1 MKFIVCFSFLC
12 LFFSS
17 SIFCNDNAVYKLLE
31 NMSAKEKAAQVL
43 MLSISGN
50 KKFTDSMGKYYDTH
64 IPGAFILFK
73 FNFASTPEETAGYLL
88 SVNTAFKKIADN
100 KNFIPPMFAVDCE
113 GGGVYRLK
121 GLASHL
127 PSPKE
132 IAETYSLNEAEN
144 LYTYTAEQ
152 IKLLGI
158 HLNLAPVVE
167 VKKKDS
173 GNFFGSRLYSDDKKI
188 VEEYSNA
195 FVLGMNKTGL
205 LPVIKHFPGNADID
219 PHKSKAV
226 INTGEENFY
235 TEYIQPFK
243 NVLKQNQC
251 AVLIS
256 HVNVP
261 FIEDV
266 PFCFSEKG
274 IQKIL
279 RSELD
284 FKGLIITDDL
294 AMAALKTNG
303 KTTSDNAIT
312 ALSAGCDMI
321 MCSENKLHELIDVI
335 SKKIIS
341 DKMFSDK
348 IDKAVYNILKAKIT
362 AGILDENCY
371 AVKQEAF
378 NSEKFN
384 TAKQN
389 AVKILKK

>member
-1 MKFIVCFSFLC
+1 MKFMLCFTFIYL
-12 LFFSS
+12 LLMVN
-17 SIFCNDNAVYKLLE
+17 IFCEDNTVYKVVE

-50 KKFTDSMGKYYDTH
+50 KQFTDSMHEYYRPY

-73 FNFASTPEETAGYLL
+73 FNFASTPKDTADYLL
-88 SVNTAFKKIADN
+88 SVNRAFKKNADN

-113 GGGVYRLK
+113 GGKVYRIK
-121 GLASHL
+121 NLASYL
-127 PSPKE
+127 PPPKV
-132 IAETYSLNEAEN
+132 IAEKYSLDEAES

-152 IKLLGI
+152 IKLLGLHI
-158 HLNLAPVVE
+158 NLAPVVE

-173 GNFFGSRLYSDDKKI
+173 DSFFGSRLYSDNQKI

-195 FVLGMNKTGL
+195 FIAGMNRAGII
-205 LPVIKHFPGNADID
+205 PVVKHFPGNSDTD

-226 INTGEENFY
+226 IHTDKEIFSKIYLE
-235 TEYIQPFK
+235 PFK

-256 HVNVP
+256 HVTVP

-274 IQKIL
+274 IQEIL
-279 RSELD
+279 RGELD
-284 FKGLIITDDL
+284 FKGLILTDDL

-303 KTTSDNAIT
+303 KTTCDNAIS
-312 ALSAGCDMI
+312 ALSAGCEMI
-321 MCSENKLHELIDVI
+321 MCSENKLHELVDVI
-335 SKKIIS
+335 SKKIIG
-341 DKMFSDK
+341 DKIFSEK
-348 IDKAVYNILKAKIT
+348 IDKAVYNILKAKIA
-362 AGILDENCY
+362 AGILDEHCY
-371 AVKQEAF
+371 AIQKEVF

-384 TAKQN
+384 AAKQN
-389 AVKILKK
+389 AEKILKK

>member
-1 MKFIVCFSFLC
+1 MKFMICFSFIC
-12 LFFSS
+12 LFFHLN
-17 SIFCNDNAVYKLLE
+17 IFCEDNAVYQFVE

-50 KKFTDSMGKYYDTH
+50 KKFTNSMYEYYGAH

-73 FNFASTPEETAGYLL
+73 FNFAAAPEDTAGYLL

-113 GGGVYRLK
+113 GGGVYRIK
-121 GLASHL
+121 ELASYL
-127 PSPKE
+127 PSPRE
-132 IAETYSLNEAEN
+132 IAEKYSLDEAKS

-152 IKLLGI
+152 IKLLGL
-158 HLNLAPVVE
+158 HLNLAPIVE
-167 VKKKDS
+167 IKKKDS
-173 GNFFGSRLYSDDKKI
+173 ENFLGSRLYSANKKV
-188 VEEYSNA
+188 VEEYSSA
-195 FVLGMNKTGL
+195 FISGMNKAGVL
-205 LPVIKHFPGNADID
+205 SVVKHFPGNAGVD

-226 INTGEENFY
+226 INTDEENFY
-235 TEYIQPFK
+235 NEYLEPFK

-256 HVNVP
+256 HVSIP

-274 IQKIL
+274 IQEIL
-279 RSELD
+279 RKELG
-284 FKGLIITDDL
+284 FNGLILTDDL

-303 KTTSDNAIT
+303 KTTCDNAIA

-321 MCSENKLHELIDVI
+321 MCSENKLHELVNVI

-341 DKMFSDK
+341 DKIFSEK
-348 IDKAVYNILKAKIT
+348 IDKAVYNILKTKI
-362 AGILDENCY
+362 AVGILDENCY
-371 AVKQEAF
+371 PVEKETF
-378 NSEKFN
+378 SSEKFN